1 MKPIRTNRQILKR
14 VEEIQRAL
22 ELADFYAF
30 MLTFPEQKEC
40 IDDQTLQCVLACIN
54 NECHARSCL
63 VYNFCPQVSWR
74 ISILN

>member
-30 MLTFPEQKEC
+30 MLTFPEQKEV
-40 IDDQTLQCVLACIN
+40 IDDQTTQCVLACIN
-54 NECHARSCL
+54 NECHVDDCFVHS
-63 VYNFCPQVSWR
+63 YCPLKCFR
-74 ISILN
+74 ISFLN